1 MVSKNNTCR
10 IEKTFKG
17 LKAKKKSALITFV
30 TAGDPNFDISKKI
43 LIGLPKAGA
52 DLIEIGV
59 PFSDPM
65 ADGPVIQKSYKRAL
79 KKGMTLE
86 KVLSLVKIFRKK
98 NDHTPIIL
106 MGYFN
111 PIFQK
116 GFKKFLYLAKEAGV
130 DGILIVDLPPEN
142 DNEIL
147 ENLMNSDIKLIR
159 LASPTTNRKRLK
171 KILKNSS
178 GFLYYVSITG
188 ITGTNL
194 SNLANVKG
202 IYNNIKRHSKIPVV
216 VGFGINSPS
225 KAKEVSRYADGVVV
239 GSSIVNV
246 IDNNMDHKAKISDN
260 VLSLVR
266 NFSREMNKGKI

>member
-17 LKAKKKSALITFV
+17 LKAKKKSALITFI
-30 TAGDPNFDISKKI
+30 TAGDPDFDTSKKI
-43 LIGLPKAGA
+43 LLGLPKAGA

-116 GFKKFLYLAKEAGV
+116 GFKKFLYLAKEVGV

-142 DNEIL
+142 DNEIQ

-159 LASPTTNRKRLK
+159 LATPTTNRKRLR
-171 KILKNSS
+171 KILRNSS

-194 SNLANVKG
+194 SNLASVKG
-202 IYNNIKRHSKIPVV
+202 IYNNIKRYSKIPVV

-246 IDNNMDHKAKISDN
+246 IDNNMEHKTKISDN

-266 NFSREMNKGKI
+266 HFSIEMK